1 MYEVK
6 VTHRVLANR
15 RFACEIYPGVFVVEG
30 GAVLSTY
37 AGPANGYCPCEPV
50 EPEVDDVFEMSE
62 RQLEDAI
69 QWATSIYRPRLS
81 YRPRR
86 RLR

>member
-1 MYEVK
+1 MYQVK

-15 RFACEIYPGVFVVEG
+15 RLACEIYPEVFVVDG

-50 EPEVDDVFEMSE
+50 ESEVGHVFEISE
-62 RQLEDAI
+62 QQLEDAI
-69 QWATSIYRPRLS
+69 RWATSIYRPRW
-81 YRPRR
+81 R
-86 RLR
+86 

>member
-1 MYEVK
+1 M
-6 VTHRVLANR
+6 RDL
-15 RFACEIYPGVFVVEG
+15 PGVFVVEG

-50 EPEVDDVFEMSE
+50 EPEVDEVFEMSE